1 MPQKRVRNRPV
12 VALVGRANVGKST
25 LWNRLTETQQA
36 LVSNLPNTT
45 RDRNYAPVIWRGAS
59 IDVVDTGGMDAEQ
72 GSEIG
77 RGILRQA
84 EIAIHEADLVL
95 FMIDV
100 NGGVLQTDHDL
111 ARRVKAQNPNI
122 ILVANKADNLRQTG
136 LVSSKESWGL
146 GLGEPIACSA
156 GTGRGVGDLL
166 DLVYADLTRRGK
178 FPVPLEHEGG
188 LRLVVM
194 GRPNVGKSSIVN
206 AILGEERVI
215 VSPVAH
221 TTREPMDTH
230 LVWRDERIT
239 LVDTAGMRK
248 RAKIDTRL
256 EDAAMERN
264 QQALKRADIAFL
276 VLDVTDGAHE
286 QDKHLAGLLKDAHKG
301 LVIVANKWDL
311 VDDKNTRTVQEY
323 EMRIRRD
330 LPFLQWAPIVFTS
343 AKKEQRTTALLE
355 IAFRIREER
364 RREVSYNALQR
375 LLKNLISQHPPMQ
388 AYGPQSPYIHDFS
401 QIGVDPPTFLI
412 NVRGEKANIHPSWL
426 RFLENRLREKFG
438 FEGTPLMLTARVA
451 PLVRKEM
458 PQAMKDRPQRRK
470 PPIGRR
476 PGQKTAHR

>member
-1 MPQKRVRNRPV
+1 MSQKRVRNRPV

-122 ILVANKADNLRQTG
+122 ILVANKADNLRQSG
-136 LVSSKESWGL
+136 LASSKEAWGL

-156 GTGRGVGDLL
+156 NTGRGVGDLL

-178 FPVPLEHEGG
+178 FPIPLESEEG

-221 TTREPMDTH
+221 TTR
-230 LVWRDERIT
+230 
-239 LVDTAGMRK
+239 
-248 RAKIDTRL
+248 
-256 EDAAMERN
+256 
-264 QQALKRADIAFL
+264 
-276 VLDVTDGAHE
+276 
-286 QDKHLAGLLKDAHKG
+286 
-301 LVIVANKWDL
+301 
-311 VDDKNTRTVQEY
+311 Y
-323 EMRIRRD
+323 
-330 LPFLQWAPIVFTS
+330 
-343 AKKEQRTTALLE
+343 
-355 IAFRIREER
+355 
-364 RREVSYNALQR
+364 
-375 LLKNLISQHPPMQ
+375 
-388 AYGPQSPYIHDFS
+388 PYT
-401 QIGVDPPTFLI
+401 G
-412 NVRGEKANIHPSWL
+412 G
-426 RFLENRLREKFG
+426 
-438 FEGTPLMLTARVA
+438 
-451 PLVRKEM
+451 
-458 PQAMKDRPQRRK
+458 
-470 PPIGRR
+470 
-476 PGQKTAHR
+476 